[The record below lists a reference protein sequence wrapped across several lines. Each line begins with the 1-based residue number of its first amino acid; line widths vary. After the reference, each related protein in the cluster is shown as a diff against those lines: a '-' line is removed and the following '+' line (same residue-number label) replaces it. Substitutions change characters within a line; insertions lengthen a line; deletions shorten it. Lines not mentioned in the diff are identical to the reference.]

1 MHNENAIGAGRIN
14 DVDTTG
20 VRQHMATLVPERIP
34 VSIITGF
41 LGSGKTTFLNRV
53 LRDASLANSLVIINE
68 VGEIGIDHLL
78 VSTPSENLVLLD
90 NGCLCCVL
98 QGDLVQTFVD
108 VYTKRERGEI
118 PRFDRVII
126 ETTGLADPVPVVQTI
141 VTDPAIARVYHLA
154 GVVTLVDSVH
164 GDAQLVANPEAVKQ
178 IAVADVLLISKADLA
193 SQGAVSA
200 LRVKLAQVNPGAEV
214 VTVAEAA
221 NPGRLLQRGVMAAL
235 PADGELER
243 WLGVERYRHRG
254 APQRTGRTWQRQRTA
269 GDRHANDVQTFS
281 MYREGEIRSAALAL
295 WMSMLAGLR
304 GRDLLRVK
312 GLLNVEGKPVVI
324 HVVQTIIHE
333 PVTLEQWPD
342 EDRRSRIV
350 FIARHIEQQAI
361 ERTLDA
367 LTFVEPVKSVSL
379 SIDPAAYA
387 EFVRATKTFLP

>member
-1 MHNENAIGAGRIN
+1 
-14 DVDTTG
+14 
-20 VRQHMATLVPERIP
+20 MATLVPERIS

-98 QGDLVQTFVD
+98 QGDLVQTFAD

-141 VTDPAIARVYHLA
+141 VTDPAIARVYRLA
-154 GVVTLVDSVH
+154 GVVTLIDSVH
-164 GDAQLVANPEAVKQ
+164 GDAQLAANPEAVKQ
-178 IAVADVLLISKADLA
+178 IAIADVLLISKTDLA
-193 SQGAVSA
+193 SQAAVSA
-200 LRVKLAQVNPGAEV
+200 LRVKLAQVNPGAEI
-214 VTVAEAA
+214 VTVADAA

-235 PADGELER
+235 PADGELEG
-243 WLGVERYRHRG
+243 WLGVDRYRHRS
-254 APQRTGRTWQRQRTA
+254 APLRTGRTWQRQRNV
-269 GDRHANDVQTFS
+269 GERHANDVQTFS

-333 PVTLEQWPD
+333 PVALEQWPD

-350 FIARHIEQQAI
+350 FIARDIEQQEI

-367 LTFVEPVKSVSL
+367 LSFVEPVRSASL

-387 EFVRATKTFLP
+387 DFVRATKTFLP